1 MIKKKQNEYTNVK
14 DYLILYKCL
23 CCNKFDENLK
33 KRFAN
38 TFKFCSHDISKFILL
53 LQKGLY
59 PYEYMNH

>member
-14 DYLILYKCL
+14 DYLILYKFL

-38 TFKFCSHDISKFILL
+38 TSKKVFTH
-53 LQKGLY
+53 
-59 PYEYMNH
+59 MNT